1 MDTEK
6 KQLELDKRYIRMASI
21 WAENSY
27 CQRRKVG
34 ALIVKDKMIISDG
47 YNGTP
52 SGFENV
58 CEDENNL
65 TKPYVLHAEANA
77 ITKIARSNNSS
88 DGATMYV
95 TASPCIECAKL
106 IIQAGIKRVVYSE
119 HYRLEDGIE
128 LLKRAGIEVI
138 YTELDDNSSPNK
150 SEDERFKK
158 GIDMSTKNSS
168 RFTPVIIAVSVVV
181 GILIG
186 TFYAKHFAGN
196 RLGIINGSSNKLNAL
211 LRIVDDQYVDTV
223 NMADLVEKAM
233 PQILAELDPHSTYIP
248 AQNLEEVNSELEG
261 SFSGIGIQFTIQ
273 NDTIHVNAVVQG
285 GPSEKIGLMAGDRIV
300 TVDDSLF
307 VGKKVTNERAMR
319 TLKGPKG
326 SQVKLGIKR
335 TGEKDLLHFNITR
348 GDIPQNT
355 VDAAYML
362 NDDIGYVKVSKFGR
376 TSHVELLNA
385 LAQLNHKKCK
395 GLIIDLRDN
404 TGGYMEAAIRMVNE
418 FLPEG
423 KLIVYTQ
430 GRKYPRAEEFANGTG
445 SCQKMPLVVLINE
458 SSASASEIFTGAIQ
472 DNDRGTVVGRRSFG
486 KGLVQQPI
494 DFSDG
499 SAIRLTIAR
508 YYTPSGRCIQRP
520 YESGKD
526 RNYELDIY
534 NRYEHGEF
542 FSRDSIK
549 LNESER
555 YNTSLG
561 RTVYGG
567 GGIMPD
573 IFVPQDTTGVTSY
586 LSTVIS
592 RGVNAQFAFQ
602 YTDNNRKK
610 LSQYETEE
618 ELLNYLRHQGLV
630 EQFVRFADSKGVKR
644 RNILIQKSYKLL
656 EKNLF
661 GNIIYNMLGLEAY
674 LQYFNKTDA
683 TVLKGIEI
691 LEKGEAFPKAPVAVE
706 EEEVTKD
713 KKDGKK
719 KRTAQAYSI
728 TEDPTRGF
736 NYAKAAIS

>member
-1 MDTEK
+1 
-6 KQLELDKRYIRMASI
+6 
-21 WAENSY
+21 
-27 CQRRKVG
+27 
-34 ALIVKDKMIISDG
+34 
-47 YNGTP
+47 
-52 SGFENV
+52 
-58 CEDENNL
+58 
-65 TKPYVLHAEANA
+65 
-77 ITKIARSNNSS
+77 
-88 DGATMYV
+88 
-95 TASPCIECAKL
+95 
-106 IIQAGIKRVVYSE
+106 
-119 HYRLEDGIE
+119 
-128 LLKRAGIEVI
+128 
-138 YTELDDNSSPNK
+138 
-150 SEDERFKK
+150 
-158 GIDMSTKNSS
+158 MSTKNSS

-355 VDAAYML
+355 VDAAYMV

-395 GLIIDLRDN
+395 GLIIDLRGN

-445 SCQKMPLVVLINE
+445 SCQKMPLVVLIDE
-458 SSASASEIFTGAIQ
+458 GSASASEIFTGAIQ

-526 RNYELDIY
+526 RNYELDLY
-534 NRYEHGEF
+534 TRYEHGEF

-549 LNESER
+549 QNESER

-586 LSTVIS
+586 LSTVIN
-592 RGVNAQFAFQ
+592 RGLTIQFTFQ

-683 TVLKGIEI
+683 TVIKGIEI

-706 EEEVTKD
+706 EEVTKD

-719 KRTAQAYSI
+719 KRTAQAYGI
-728 TEDPTRGF
+728 TEDPTRIF
-736 NYAKAAIS
+736 DFAEATIS

>member
-1 MDTEK
+1 
-6 KQLELDKRYIRMASI
+6 
-21 WAENSY
+21 
-27 CQRRKVG
+27 
-34 ALIVKDKMIISDG
+34 
-47 YNGTP
+47 
-52 SGFENV
+52 
-58 CEDENNL
+58 
-65 TKPYVLHAEANA
+65 
-77 ITKIARSNNSS
+77 
-88 DGATMYV
+88 
-95 TASPCIECAKL
+95 
-106 IIQAGIKRVVYSE
+106 
-119 HYRLEDGIE
+119 
-128 LLKRAGIEVI
+128 
-138 YTELDDNSSPNK
+138 
-150 SEDERFKK
+150 
-158 GIDMSTKNSS
+158 MSTKNSS

-355 VDAAYML
+355 VDAAYMV

-395 GLIIDLRDN
+395 GLIIDLRGN

-445 SCQKMPLVVLINE
+445 SCQKMPLVVLIDE
-458 SSASASEIFTGAIQ
+458 GSASASEIFTGAIQ

-499 SAIRLTIAR
+499 SAATTPHPDVASNAHTKAVKTVTTSWI
-508 YYTPSGRCIQRP
+508 YTPVTNMENFSHVIVSSRMRANVIIPAWDVLCMAAVVSCRIYSYRRIQR
-520 YESGKD
+520 ES
-526 RNYELDIY
+526 LLIY
-534 NRYEHGEF
+534 RQ
-542 FSRDSIK
+542 
-549 LNESER
+549 L
-555 YNTSLG
+555 L
-561 RTVYGG
+561 
-567 GGIMPD
+567 
-573 IFVPQDTTGVTSY
+573 TG
-586 LSTVIS
+586 
-592 RGVNAQFAFQ
+592 
-602 YTDNNRKK
+602 D
-610 LSQYETEE
+610 
-618 ELLNYLRHQGLV
+618 
-630 EQFVRFADSKGVKR
+630 
-644 RNILIQKSYKLL
+644 
-656 EKNLF
+656 
-661 GNIIYNMLGLEAY
+661 
-674 LQYFNKTDA
+674 
-683 TVLKGIEI
+683 
-691 LEKGEAFPKAPVAVE
+691 
-706 EEEVTKD
+706 
-713 KKDGKK
+713 
-719 KRTAQAYSI
+719 
-728 TEDPTRGF
+728 
-736 NYAKAAIS
+736 

>member
-1 MDTEK
+1 
-6 KQLELDKRYIRMASI
+6 
-21 WAENSY
+21 
-27 CQRRKVG
+27 
-34 ALIVKDKMIISDG
+34 
-47 YNGTP
+47 
-52 SGFENV
+52 
-58 CEDENNL
+58 
-65 TKPYVLHAEANA
+65 
-77 ITKIARSNNSS
+77 
-88 DGATMYV
+88 
-95 TASPCIECAKL
+95 
-106 IIQAGIKRVVYSE
+106 
-119 HYRLEDGIE
+119 
-128 LLKRAGIEVI
+128 
-138 YTELDDNSSPNK
+138 
-150 SEDERFKK
+150 
-158 GIDMSTKNSS
+158 MSTRNSS
-168 RFTPVIIAVSVVV
+168 RFTPIIIAISVVA

-223 NMADLVEKAM
+223 NMTDLVEKAM

-273 NDTIHVNAVVQG
+273 NDTIHVNAVIQG
-285 GPSEKIGLMAGDRIV
+285 GPSEKVGLMAGDRIV
-300 TVDDSLF
+300 NVDDSLF
-307 VGKKVTNERAMR
+307 VGKKLNNELAMR

-326 SQVKLGIKR
+326 SQVKLGVKR
-335 TGEKDLLHFNITR
+335 VGEPKLLDFTITR

-395 GLIIDLRDN
+395 GLIIDLRGN

-445 SCQKMPLVVLINE
+445 SCQKMPLVVLIDE
-458 SSASASEIFTGAIQ
+458 GSASASEIFTGAIQ

-526 RNYELDIY
+526 RNYELDLY

-549 LNESER
+549 QNENER
-555 YNTSLG
+555 YLTSLG

-573 IFVPQDTTGVTSY
+573 VFVPADTTGVSRY
-586 LSTVIS
+586 LSDVT
-592 RGVNAQFAFQ
+592 RTQFLYEYTFDFMDRHRPEMVNLKDYKQIQ
-602 YTDNNRKK
+602 
-610 LSQYETEE
+610 
-618 ELLNYLRHQGLV
+618 NYLKSFDLVNEMANYAARRGL
-630 EQFVRFADSKGVKR
+630 KR
-644 RNILIQKSYKLL
+644 D
-656 EKNLF
+656 E
-661 GNIIYNMLGLEAY
+661 
-674 LQYFNKTDA
+674 
-683 TVLKGIEI
+683 KGIKMSYQI
-691 LEKGEAFPKAPVAVE
+691 LRTRIEAFIARHTIDDE
-706 EEEVTKD
+706 
-713 KKDGKK
+713 
-719 KRTAQAYSI
+719 
-728 TEDPTRGF
+728 GF
-736 NYAKAAIS
+736 YPILGQIDNTLQEAIKQ